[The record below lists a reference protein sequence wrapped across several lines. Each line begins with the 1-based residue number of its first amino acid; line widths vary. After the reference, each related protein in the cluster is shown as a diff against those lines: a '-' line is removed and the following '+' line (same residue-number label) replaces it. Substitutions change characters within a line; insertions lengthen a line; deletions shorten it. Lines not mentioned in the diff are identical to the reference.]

1 MPSNGRE
8 IQRKFYDST
17 ADEYRENFQQVNRY
31 FAFVVER
38 FLAAV
43 APRPGERVLELG
55 SSGGRFTLPLL
66 EAGCRVTGVDISPR
80 SIAYLER
87 LVADHPLRGSLTLLD
102 DDAGRL
108 AKVTARDFDA
118 VVGAHIL
125 HHLDDVQEALGAA
138 CARLRPGGRA
148 VFVEPNPWN
157 PQWYVH
163 VTIHP
168 GRSWRVERGLLRMW
182 PRRVQRAFLS
192 AGFASCRVST
202 FGCFPPFVLN
212 AIPASRAWEAALER
226 IGPLA
231 RTFTLNVFAAAKA

>member
-1 MPSNGRE
+1 MPSDSRE
-8 IQRKFYDST
+8 LQRKFYDDT
-17 ADEYRENFQQVNRY
+17 ADEYRENFQQVNPY
-31 FAFVVER
+31 FRFVVDH

-43 APRPGERVLELG
+43 APRAGERVLELG

-87 LVADHPLRGSLTLLD
+87 LVADHPLRGNLTLLD
-102 DDAGRL
+102 DDAGTL
-108 AKVTARDFDA
+108 TKITARDFDA

-125 HHLDDVQEALGAA
+125 HHLDDIRAALAA
-138 CARLRPGGRA
+138 AWSRLRPGGRA

-157 PQWYVH
+157 LQWYVH

-168 GRSWRVERGLLRMW
+168 RRRWRVERGFLRMW
-182 PRRVQRAFLS
+182 PQRVRRAFLG
-192 AGFASCRVST
+192 AGFAGCRVST

-226 IGPLA
+226 TGPLA
-231 RTFTLNVFAAAKA
+231 RTFTLNVFSAWKA

>member
-1 MPSNGRE
+1 MSSDSRDL
-8 IQRKFYDST
+8 QRKFYDST
-17 ADEYRENFQQVNRY
+17 ADEYRENFQQVNPY
-31 FAFVVER
+31 FTFVVEH

-43 APRPGERVLELG
+43 RPRPGERVLELG

-87 LVADHPLRGSLTLLD
+87 LVADHPLRGNLTLLD
-102 DDAGRL
+102 DDAGTL
-108 AKVTARDFDA
+108 GKVTARDFDA

-125 HHLDDVQEALGAA
+125 HHLDDVEEALRAA

-157 PQWYVH
+157 PQWYVQ
-163 VTIHP
+163 VTVHP

-182 PRRVQRAFLS
+182 PRRVRRAFLR
-192 AGFASCRVST
+192 AGFADCRVSS

-212 AIPASRAWEAALER
+212 AIPASRGWEATLER

-231 RTFTLNVFAAAKA
+231 RTFTLNVFSAGKR